1 VNSNQAVFVGD
12 AGWDAHAAAG
22 AGLPC
27 IGLLS
32 GGIAHAELQ
41 AAGAAP
47 IFADPQD
54 LLDHLECTRI
64 AALAPSC

>member
-1 VNSNQAVFVGD
+1 
-12 AGWDAHAAAG
+12 
-22 AGLPC
+22 LPC

-54 LLDHLECTRI
+54 LLDRLQSTRI
-64 AALAPSC
+64 AALAPSR